1 MPRRLIALLALALAV
16 ATAAGCGGDNGREN
30 GGGTAAPD
38 EAIARAA
45 TRTSDARSY
54 RASFEVEYAGFTREP
69 VSLTGRGVFD
79 GRADRGRMTLDMSE
93 IGRASD
99 QNLGKAVLLFDGL
112 VFYLDFPAL
121 RKQSPDLERWLRLD
135 LEELGGEAGTK
146 LGQLAELYQSDP
158 ARALEYLRGA
168 GDDVKEVG
176 EEELRGETTTHYRMT
191 VDLDKVAKQS
201 PHQRGMIE
209 RMIELSGRK
218 EVPTDV
224 WVDRNGRVRKIE
236 LAYENVRF
244 PSRQKGDITLT
255 TELYDFGVEADVDL
269 PPAAEVTDLGDLLT
283 RGTS

>member
-1 MPRRLIALLALALAV
+1 MPRRLIALLALAV

-30 GGGTAAPD
+30 EGGTASPE

-45 TRTSDARSY
+45 TTTSEARSY
-54 RASFEVEYAGFTREP
+54 RASFEVEYEGFTRDP
-69 VSLTGRGVFD
+69 ISLTGQGVFD

-93 IGRASD
+93 VGRASG

-121 RKQSPDLERWLRLD
+121 RKQSPNLERWLRLD
-135 LEELGGEAGTK
+135 LEELGGKAGTK
-146 LGQLAELYQSDP
+146 LGQLSELYQGDP
-158 ARALEYLRGA
+158 SRALEYLRGA
-168 GDDVKEVG
+168 SDDVKEVG

-201 PHQRGMIE
+201 PHQRGMIQ
-209 RMIELSGRK
+209 RMIELSGLK
-218 EVPTDV
+218 DVPTDV
-224 WVDRNGRVRKIE
+224 WVDAAGRVRKVE

-255 TELYDFGVEADVDL
+255 TELYDFGVEADIAL
-269 PPAAEVTDLGDLLT
+269 PPAADVTDLGDLLN
-283 RGTS
+283 GGVS